1 MAYQTIPLS
10 NIDIGGPVLGLGISF
25 DSNQSILPATYDI
38 IKQTQ
43 ENIKMLL
50 LTSPG
55 ERTGEWISF
64 GCDLKELLF
73 EPNIKELKPLIAD
86 TISDAFTTWISNVD
100 LTNID
105 IVTADDDAS
114 LTDTIYVKI
123 TYVINNSTVDSF
135 ELNVT
140 DTGNITTG

>member
-25 DSNQSILPATYDI
+25 ENGQSILPTNYDV

-43 ENIKMLL
+43 ENIRSLL

-55 ERTGEWISF
+55 ERTGEWIQF

-73 EPNIKELKPLIAD
+73 EPNLKELKPLIAE

-105 IVTADDDAS
+105 IITADDDTN
-114 LTDTIYVKI
+114 LTDTVYVKI

-135 ELNVT
+135 ELSVT

>member
-50 LTSPG
+50 LTTPG

-73 EPNIKELKPLIAD
+73 EPNLKELKPLIAD
-86 TISDAFTTWISNVD
+86 TISDALTTWISNVD

-105 IVTADDDAS
+105 ILTADDDAS
-114 LTDTIYVKI
+114 VTDTIYVKI
-123 TYVINNSTVDSF
+123 TYVINNSTVDSL

>member
-50 LTSPG
+50 LTTPG
-55 ERTGEWISF
+55 ERTGDWISF